1 MMESIMSSLTAIIII
16 FPFVLFILVFYIG
29 KQITNKKRSA
39 RNIAINVTTIA
50 LIFSVH
56 FIIISIWAKSLIWA
70 IVLFLILSAIIFTF
84 LYWKFANEIV
94 YRKVFSRYWRLNF
107 LFFSF
112 VYLILLLYGLGSR
125 IFEAVKI

>member
-70 IVLFLILSAIIFTF
+70 IILFMILSAIIFTF
-84 LYWKFANEIV
+84 LYWKFAKD
-94 YRKVFSRYWRLNF
+94 RKSTRLN
-107 LFFSF
+107 S
-112 VYLILLLYGLGSR
+112 SH
-125 IFEAVKI
+125 VKISYAVFCLKKKKIKNKR

>member
-1 MMESIMSSLTAIIII
+1 MESIMSSLTAIIII

-70 IVLFLILSAIIFTF
+70 IILFMILSAIIFTF

-94 YRKVFSRYWRLNF
+94 YRKIFSRYWRLNF

>member
-70 IVLFLILSAIIFTF
+70 IILFMILSAIIFTF

-94 YRKVFSRYWRLNF
+94 YRKIFSRYWRLNF

>member
-70 IVLFLILSAIIFTF
+70 IILFMILSAIIFTF
-84 LYWKFANEIV
+84 FKYLH
-94 YRKVFSRYWRLNF
+94 RRLIKHRQSIFFLKIGLKIGLDVDLNNNF
-107 LFFSF
+107 LQN
-112 VYLILLLYGLGSR
+112 I
-125 IFEAVKI
+125 